1 VDSARE
7 NNTVACLGSSSSKT
21 FIAVMVIKE
30 QAFKVRHSIGTEGMK
45 TLFFVNSGM
54 SLWHHVLLVWNSLF
68 YRVTL
73 MFGLVN
79 CSDTIKG

>member
-7 NNTVACLGSSSSKT
+7 NNTVACLGSGSSKT

-30 QAFKVRHSIGTEGMK
+30 QAFKVRHSTGTEGVK

-54 SLWHHVLLVWNSLF
+54 SLLQQRSAYSQWFVIQSKIN
-68 YRVTL
+68 
-73 MFGLVN
+73 
-79 CSDTIKG
+79 I